1 MVICIQMCLRDA
13 QVARCIG
20 TFLHSLD
27 ERDIFLESLGC
38 PLQLCC
44 IHVKCSS
51 MLTRIFCVI
60 IMFDVRF
67 NNNNNAHCVL
77 VFGCVAMCSGWSWQA
92 WGFHSSFAVKTTQ
105 AQVHDSGF
113 PVFHSSFSVKSVAAI
128 LPVHDL
134 MLCS

>member
-1 MVICIQMCLRDA
+1 MVICIQMCLRDT
-13 QVARCIG
+13 QVARLIG
-20 TFLHSLD
+20 ICLHSLD

-51 MLTRIFCVI
+51 MLTRIFGVI

-77 VFGCVAMCSGWSWQA
+77 VFGCVAMCRGWSWQA
-92 WGFHSSFAVKTTQ
+92 WGFHSSFAVHIKNLAPRKLRSMTQ
-105 AQVHDSGF
+105 GF
-113 PVFHSSFSVKSVAAI
+113 PF
-128 LPVHDL
+128 P
-134 MLCS
+134 CSTTAFL